1 MRHNSPFSF
10 RAGLAAESRLAYP
23 ALFNAAAMG
32 ELSVKAVFQSLD
44 VTCGDELAN
53 EVAIANLWRG

>member
-1 MRHNSPFSF
+1 
-10 RAGLAAESRLAYP
+10 
-23 ALFNAAAMG
+23 MG

-53 EVAIANLWRG
+53 EIANEMPWRIYGSAN